1 MLAPPPPGSGRPLL
15 GEILDPPLID
25 FVRVVRVVRG
35 SVAMGDFQCI
45 NFEAIHECKKNLSFF
60 LN

>member
-1 MLAPPPPGSGRPLL
+1 MLF
-15 GEILDPPLID
+15 ID
-25 FVRVVRVVRG
+25 FVRVVRG

-45 NFEAIHECKKNLSFF
+45 NFEAIHECKKNLSLF